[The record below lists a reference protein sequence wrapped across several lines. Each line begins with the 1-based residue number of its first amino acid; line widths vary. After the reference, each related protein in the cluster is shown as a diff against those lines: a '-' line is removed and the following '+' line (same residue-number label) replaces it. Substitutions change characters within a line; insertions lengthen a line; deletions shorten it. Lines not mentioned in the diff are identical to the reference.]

1 MEDKV
6 EIDAADL
13 QSLKEEIASVKEYS
27 DTAYRMRKV
36 LRQLKAELNEKKLEV
51 KELNAKIKEIGLD
64 LEEHLDDNP
73 MDRQNPL
80 LPWGDDTPWEEV
92 SASCLDLPRGILDAF
107 EAISV
112 CNLREVKDLI
122 DGTPLEHLSEPTEE
136 QMAVLNQIEEW
147 GEGRI
152 SLIEEKLEAIK
163 QA

>member
-1 MEDKV
+1 MDEKV
-6 EIDAADL
+6 TIDAADL
-13 QSLKEEIASVKEYS
+13 QALKEEIASVKEYS
-27 DTAYRMRKV
+27 DSAYRMRRV
-36 LRQLKAELNEKKLEV
+36 LRQLKSELAEKKLEV

-73 MDRQNPL
+73 LDRQNPL
-80 LPWGDDTPWEEV
+80 LPWDEDTPWEEIH
-92 SASCLDLPRGILDAF
+92 ASSLDLPRGILDAF

-112 CNLREVKDLI
+112 VSLKQVADLI
-122 DGTPLEHLSEPTEE
+122 EGTPLEHLSSPTEE
-136 QMAVLNQIEEW
+136 QQVVLNQIEEW